1 MTIQNTI
8 NKKYTMRKLILI
20 LVALSLFT
28 ACENE
33 PLDPDLTEQGGG
45 NDGGVNNGSGNDGGG
60 DDGGGDPN
68 GGSFA
73 MSSYTYNK
81 AVDTGAGISNID
93 TDFSINASGQISSQ
107 NTRFE
112 FFGTIVDGTAP
123 VVRDGNGRIIET
135 SVTDETGLLSTTTIS
150 YSGDNIVQINF
161 VDTQFSDEN
170 YTYNIEHNGNTATRT
185 EVGSTESV
193 IYTFD
198 NEDKLIERETL
209 NNENSIRIENH
220 SYDSSNNLVSSVMTG
235 DGARTFTYT
244 FDDKTNPIN
253 SLFQNFYKYQLF
265 NDNYDDQFEHWLVIW
280 GSPNNMTSATTPEG
294 PSDLVITYDSEDRIT
309 TRNGSINSALLDA
322 GSGAITTEEIF
333 TYVN

>member
-1 MTIQNTI
+1 LTIQNTI

-161 VDTQFSDEN
+161 VDTQF
-170 YTYNIEHNGNTATRT
+170 
-185 EVGSTESV
+185 
-193 IYTFD
+193 FD

-309 TRNGSINSALLDA
+309 TRNGSINSALLDV